1 MTSVQMLRIAQK
13 QLGLDDDT
21 YRDKLETLTGKR
33 STRDLSERER
43 QKVYTAFQA
52 DGFVPKR
59 PAPKAG
65 RATGKFAPKLQALWI
80 AGWNLG
86 VVKNRTDKAM
96 LAFLFRQT
104 GIEHSRFL
112 HHGEDANKVIEAL
125 KAWLKREM
133 VSKELGL
140 NAVGFFTFDKSL
152 PPTLNDHRYQIVQL
166 QWGLL
171 VRADQQPG
179 TLAGFLLSE
188 FDIDRPLSDLTDKE
202 WISIMNRLGELVR
215 RI

>member
-1 MTSVQMLRIAQK
+1 MTSIQLLKIAQK

-43 QKVYTAFQA
+43 QKVYMAFQA

-65 RATGKFAPKLQALWI
+65 RATGKFAPILQALWI

-86 VVKNRTDKAM
+86 VFKTRTDKAM
-96 LAFLFRQT
+96 MAFLKRQT
-104 GIEHSRFL
+104 GIDHSRFL
-112 HHGEDANKVIEAL
+112 HHGEDARKVIEAL
-125 KAWLKREM
+125 KAWIIRETQA
-133 VSKELGL
+133 LDL
-140 NAVGFFTFDKSL
+140 FTFNKFH
-152 PPTLNDHRYQIVQL
+152 PPILNDRRYQIVQL

-171 VRADQQPG
+171 AQAGQQPG
-179 TLAGFLLSE
+179 TLAGFLKTE
-188 FDIDRPLSDLTDKE
+188 FGIDCPLSDLTDKE

-215 RI
+215 GLGK

>member
-59 PAPKAG
+59 PAPKAD

-104 GIEHSRFL
+104 GIDHSRFL
-112 HHGEDANKVIEAL
+112 YHGEDARKVIEAL
-125 KAWLKREM
+125 KAWIIRETQA
-133 VSKELGL
+133 LDL
-140 NAVGFFTFDKSL
+140 FTFNKFH
-152 PPTLNDHRYQIVQL
+152 PPILNDHRYQIVQL

-171 VRADQQPG
+171 AQAGQQPG
-179 TLAGFLLSE
+179 TLAGFLKTE